1 MIEENIIEWLE
12 LGDAIQKNRI
22 YNERKFFFCFKQI
35 IYLINI
41 AIFRIIFIYFLF
53 GYFFSKFGN

>member
-12 LGDAIQKNRI
+12 LGDAIQKIGI
-22 YNERKFFFCFKQI
+22 YNKRRFFFYFKQI

-41 AIFRIIFIYFLF
+41 VIFQIIYIYFLF